1 MDRYSNFISQI
12 PKNVMTKV
20 ETHFCSNI
28 AVFKPQVFIGGASM
42 VSDDF
47 HIIIPSVTPPDTY
60 INDKLRSFQ
69 MGKIVA
75 VNPGDTV
82 GCVKGHSS
90 KPYYAILIKPEL
102 INKIA
107 KEMGHSGDVRF
118 LKLQNAFSRD
128 LLYAVSS
135 FEKEVQH
142 PDSIPLL
149 LDSLSVQIA
158 ALLLREFKTNLKKY
172 PSISPDSNVYVNLA
186 IEYMQTFYSS
196 NITISDICEAVNLS
210 PFHFIRT
217 FKQKTGI
224 SPYKYLLNIRIKKA
238 EELLVLGKHSV
249 AEVAMLCGFI
259 NPSHF
264 SSKFKEITGQSPSKY
279 KKISIKG

>member
-69 MGKIVA
+69 MGKIGSKSVIQW
-75 VNPGDTV
+75 VV
-82 GCVKGHSS
+82 SRS
-90 KPYYAILIKPEL
+90 FFKPYYAILIKPEL

-118 LKLQNAFSRD
+118 LKLQNEFSRD

-238 EELLVLGKHSV
+238 EELLSSGKHSV